1 MYRMREKALS
11 LINGGHDESYA
22 LLPAYVE
29 MIKETNLGSY
39 VICAWTVMNTPKKP
53 LQFKSLFVSF
63 NAQFRGLIE
72 GCRSLIGVDGTH
84 LKGNHGGGLLS
95 AIAVDGNNEIFLV
108 AVGVVE
114 AENKENLSNFFWH
127 LKQMLSES
135 GREDWTIISDRQK
148 ELSQHWTKY
157 GLHFTEGFVQDIC
170 VKTSKKTTLGF
181 LRINCSGKLLMLT
194 PILFSKK
201 HLIPWFSMEVIVV
214 ADGIRRISM
223 VRHATRQH
231 VAESWPDD
239 GICPNIRDRLGVL
252 KKESRFCEAFSS
264 SAKAC
269 YEVRDGRTYLPV
281 SLTNRTCKC
290 GQWQINGIPCKH
302 AIRAIITANRKPE
315 AYVSDWFSVARY
327 KAACGL
333 SILSIP
339 DSEQ

>member
-1 MYRMREKALS
+1 MYELNMKTSTMYRMREKALS

-29 MIKETNLGSY
+29 MIKETNPDSY
-39 VICAWTVMNTPKKP
+39 AICAWTVMNTPEKP

-84 LKGNHGGGLLS
+84 LMGNHGGVLLS
-95 AIAVDGNNEIFLV
+95 AITMDGNNEIFPV

-114 AENKENLSNFFWH
+114 AENKETWSNFFDILSKCF
-127 LKQMLSES
+127 LKVGEKTGPSYQI
-135 GREDWTIISDRQK
+135 GRR

-157 GLHFTEGFVQDIC
+157 DLYVTEGFVQDIC
-170 VKTSKKTTLGF
+170 AKISKKTTLGWF
-181 LRINCSGKLLMLT
+181 MDLGNHEHWARYMFDPRVSNDENISNFVESFNNTLGVHRNNPVLSLL
-194 PILFSKK
+194 
-201 HLIPWFSMEVIVV
+201 E
-214 ADGIRRISM
+214 GIRRISM

-239 GICPNIRDRLGVL
+239 GICPNIRDRLRVL
-252 KKESRFCEAFSS
+252 KKESKFCEAFSS

-290 GQWQINGIPCKH
+290 
-302 AIRAIITANRKPE
+302 
-315 AYVSDWFSVARY
+315 VAKY
-327 KAACGL
+327 KAAYGL
-333 SILSIP
+333 SILPIP
-339 DSEQ
+339 DSSNGQ